1 MVLARWTSGLVRP
14 NNAGVAWREPRER
27 GEQVVGVHR
36 QWRRQVVGLGVLGA
50 LLTVVVAATAVFAV
64 TGTVR
69 SGHQLHQLTRAQ
81 RLHQDVDM
89 MHDALR
95 ADVMSAGQPIPGPE
109 PGPSVR
115 GWAATTRDADRLLR
129 DVETL
134 RGLDLPS
141 PVAAALASLRD
152 EPAAYVA
159 LAVPLVADARP
170 GRGPPLAQLRDSQAR
185 SELLLLPQQAVTAT
199 LTATSSQVVRAQSR
213 HERVIAIVL
222 MAASAMALGG
232 WTLLLALHRRARRS
246 LDDALGREAE
256 QRAVADEL
264 QQSLLPDRLPPVPG
278 LRLAAR
284 SWPGNSSH
292 QVGGDWY
299 DVFTLPSGKV
309 GLVVGDVVGH
319 DVAAAAAMGQIRAA
333 LRSVAAFESSPGA
346 VLARVND
353 IADMY
358 DVTELTTCLYAV
370 VDLDT
375 RVVTWASA
383 GHLNPLMVLDTGV
396 SELLAGDPGPPLGAS
411 LAALYTDRSCRIG
424 PGGSLLLYTD
434 GLVER
439 SSRSID
445 DGLALLESVRGP
457 HRDPEQLCEQVITL
471 LAAQPPTSDD
481 VTLLALQAD
490 DTVDQPIPV

>member
-1 MVLARWTSGLVRP
+1 VDGNRLSDGA
-14 NNAGVAWREPRER
+14 AQR
-27 GEQVVGVHR
+27 GEQAVGVHR
-36 QWRRQVVGLGVLGA
+36 EWRRQVVGLGVLGA

-64 TGTVR
+64 AGTVR
-69 SGHQLHQLTRAQ
+69 TGHQVGQLTRAQ

-95 ADVMSAGQPIPGPE
+95 ADVMSARQTVRGPE
-109 PGPSVR
+109 PVAPAR
-115 GWAATTRDADRLLR
+115 GWTATAKDADRLLR
-129 DVETL
+129 DVDTL
-134 RGLDLPS
+134 RGLDLPE

-152 EPAAYVA
+152 DQTAYVDLA
-159 LAVPLVADARP
+159 LRLGDGARK
-170 GRGPPLAQLRDSQAR
+170 GRQPTLAQLRDFQGRFERLLAPQA
-185 SELLLLPQQAVTAT
+185 AVTAT
-199 LTATSSQVVRAQSR
+199 LTATSSRVVRAQTR
-213 HERVIAIVL
+213 HERVIAMVL
-222 MAASAMALGG
+222 MAAAGMALGG

-256 QRAVADEL
+256 QRAVADQL
-264 QQSLLPDRLPPVPG
+264 QQSLLPDRLPSVPG

-284 SWPGNSSH
+284 SQPGDPSH

-299 DVFTLPSGKV
+299 DVLTLPSGKV

-346 VLARVND
+346 VLDRVNE
-353 IADMY
+353 IAEMY

-370 VDLDT
+370 VDPGT
-375 RVVTWASA
+375 RVVIWASA
-383 GHLNPLMVLDTGV
+383 GHLNPLLVLDAGA
-396 SELLAGDPGPPLGAS
+396 SQLLDGDPGPPLGVSGTAV
-411 LAALYTDRSCRIG
+411 YTDRSCRVP

-439 SSRSID
+439 SSRPID

-457 HRDPEQLCEQVITL
+457 HRDPEQLCEQVLTL
-471 LAAQPPTSDD
+471 LAGEPATYDD
-481 VTLLALQAD
+481 VTLLALRAD
-490 DTVDQPIPV
+490 DTVDQRVPV